1 MKDATAQRMNRPSGH
16 YRFGVCTD
24 GSLKSLEI
32 FDFLARIIRPGDNLV
47 VITVSN
53 ENVNADKV
61 KAAVEHV
68 ISKYSFVSLDYLL
81 KIA

>member
-1 MKDATAQRMNRPSGH
+1 MKDGSAQRKNRPDGQ

-32 FDFLARIIRPGDNLV
+32 FDFLARIMRPGDHLA

-53 ENVNADKV
+53 ENVNSDKV
-61 KAAVEHV
+61 KAAVEHG
-68 ISKYSFVSLDYLL
+68 ISKHGFVSLYYFLN
-81 KIA
+81 KV